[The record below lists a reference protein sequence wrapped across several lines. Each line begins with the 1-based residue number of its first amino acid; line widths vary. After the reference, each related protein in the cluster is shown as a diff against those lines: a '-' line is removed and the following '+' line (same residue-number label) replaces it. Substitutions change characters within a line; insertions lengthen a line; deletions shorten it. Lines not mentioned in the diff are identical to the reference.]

1 MGSQRLSNFSPTLCV
16 MCGFVCLVS
25 VDDLNEIGKLEEY
38 VNESQCLLVFL
49 SKGYFFRL
57 APECTIL

>member
-1 MGSQRLSNFSPTLCV
+1 

-38 VNESQCLLVFL
+38 VNESQCVLVFL